1 MQLRKLLHGTDRP
14 GYLVSALPLPADWS
28 QVWQAAMEEAELP
41 TVLRRA
47 LDDSHMPVVTA
58 AAEAIAATLCPTEAE
73 MAVLTFAQA
82 CPASGGVRWLLMI
95 LVYLE
100 QSINSSSSRV
110 SSAHAGRL
118 LPPNHCWTMAL
129 HCNQQ
134 QSLCRQYGGHQTSH
148 AAAVKPRSCRHPPP
162 ACQS

>member
-1 MQLRKLLHGTDRP
+1 MRHACRLQQGVADLWHFWCRPECCNGMRHVQLRKLLHGTDRP

-82 CPASGGVRWLLMI
+82 CPASGG
-95 LVYLE
+95 
-100 QSINSSSSRV
+100 
-110 SSAHAGRL
+110 
-118 LPPNHCWTMAL
+118 CAL
-129 HCNQQ
+129 
-134 QSLCRQYGGHQTSH
+134 
-148 AAAVKPRSCRHPPP
+148 AVDDSCI
-162 ACQS
+162 S